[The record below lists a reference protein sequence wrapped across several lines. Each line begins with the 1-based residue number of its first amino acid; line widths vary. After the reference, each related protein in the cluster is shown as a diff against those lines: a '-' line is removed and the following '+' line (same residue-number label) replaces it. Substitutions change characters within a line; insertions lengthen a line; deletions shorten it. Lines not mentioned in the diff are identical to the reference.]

1 MVPRTSI
8 LLQIISLSLFGGDY
22 YFTYRFEAI
31 NIVPVYE
38 KFQVSRKMVPMNL
51 KPIKQFQITNEKDAI
66 NEKEFVQMHKDEI
79 VEIILAHRTVVKST
93 SKLDSSNLTESSTL
107 SSSPTVVNVDFKED
121 FGIIGV
127 YE

>member
-22 YFTYRFEAI
+22 YFTYRFEAS
-31 NIVPVYE
+31 NLVPIFE
-38 KFQVSRKMVPMNL
+38 KLQVSRKMVPMDSN
-51 KPIKQFQITNEKDAI
+51 PIKLFQIANEKDAI
-66 NEKEFVQMHKDEI
+66 NEKEFVQMYKDEI
-79 VEIILAHRTVVKST
+79 VEIILAHRTIVKSS

-107 SSSPTVVNVDFKED
+107 SSSPTVVNIDFKEE
-121 FGIIGV
+121 FGTIGV